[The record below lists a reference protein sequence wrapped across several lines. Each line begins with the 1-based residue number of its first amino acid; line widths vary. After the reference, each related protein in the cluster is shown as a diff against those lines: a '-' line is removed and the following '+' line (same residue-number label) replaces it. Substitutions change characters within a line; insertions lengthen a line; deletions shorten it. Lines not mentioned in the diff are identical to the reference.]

1 LVCVPLISLLLT
13 KKKKTMFAERVL
25 SGMRPTGNLHLGHY
39 HGVLKNWVRL
49 QSEYPCFF
57 FVADWHALTTH
68 YETPDVIEQSVW
80 DMVID
85 WLAAGVDPNQATL
98 FIQSR
103 VPEHAEL
110 FLLLSM
116 GTPLGWLERVP
127 TYKDQIEKL
136 KEKDLQTY
144 GFLGYPLLQAA
155 DILIYRAQFVPVG
168 EDQVPHVEMTRE
180 VARRFNYLY
189 GREPGF
195 EEKALEAVKKLGSKR
210 AKMYLELRVAFQERG
225 DDDALEQAKAL
236 LQEAQSLSMADR
248 ERLFGFLEGARKI
261 ILPEPQALLT
271 TASRMPGIDGQKMS
285 KSYGNTISI
294 REQPEEVVKKI
305 RTMPTDPARVRRTDV
320 GDPAR
325 CPVWQLH
332 TVYSSEDTKQWVD
345 KGCKSAGIGCL
356 ECKQPVIDAILAEQ
370 QPMFERAQK
379 YLDDPSLLRSI
390 IADGC
395 DKARKVAQETMRE
408 VREAMGLAYD

>member
-1 LVCVPLISLLLT
+1 
-13 KKKKTMFAERVL
+13 MFAERVL

-98 FIQSR
+98 FIQSK

-225 DDDALEQAKAL
+225 DEDALEQAKAL

-285 KSYGNTISI
+285 KSYGNTISV
-294 REQPEEVVKKI
+294 REQPEDVIKKI